1 MCFALR
7 KKDMSKSA
15 CAAATAYI
23 LCQFCFFM
31 FFSLF
36 FGSED
41 KGEIGVGLMAV
52 LLTIDYAQ
60 LFGINWKDG
69 LKLTFK
75 TGLWYL
81 LAWIFLLLIILI
93 AVGLY
98 ILIASTGN

>member
-1 MCFALR
+1 
-7 KKDMSKSA
+7 
-15 CAAATAYI
+15 
-23 LCQFCFFM
+23 M

-36 FGSED
+36 FSSKG

-60 LFGINWKDG
+60 LFGTDWKNG

-81 LAWIFLLLIILI
+81 LACLFLLLLLVL

-98 ILIASTGN
+98 ILIASAG

>member
-15 CAAATAYI
+15 CAATTAYI

-36 FGSED
+36 FGSKD

-52 LLTIDYAQ
+52 LLIIDYAQ
-60 LFGINWKDG
+60 LFGVTWKKG
-69 LKLTFK
+69 LRLAVK
-75 TGLWYL
+75 TGLWYVL
-81 LAWIFLLLIILI
+81 SCLCLLILLVI

-98 ILIASTGN
+98 ILIASTGE